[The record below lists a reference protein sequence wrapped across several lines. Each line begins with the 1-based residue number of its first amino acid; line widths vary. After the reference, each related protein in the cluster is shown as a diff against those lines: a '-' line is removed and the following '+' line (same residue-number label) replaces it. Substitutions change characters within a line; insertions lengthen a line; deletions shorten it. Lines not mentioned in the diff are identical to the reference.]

1 LTSAPATE
9 AVVDREALR
18 RRLAAERERWALEHP
33 RSRQAFERGARSLL
47 GGVPMSWMRKWAG
60 GFPPVVAE
68 ARGAT
73 VVDVDGRTYA
83 DLCLGDTGAMAGHAP
98 PPVAEAVARQ
108 AARGFTTMLPGED
121 AAWVGEELARRFGPP
136 LWQLTLS
143 ATDANR
149 FAIRIA
155 RAVTGRSRILVFN
168 YCYHGSVDET
178 LLTIRP
184 DGSAGPREGN
194 VGPAVDPALTG
205 RVVEL
210 NDLEAL
216 ERELAHQDV
225 ACVLAEPA
233 LTNIGIVLPDEG
245 FHDELR
251 RLTHATGTL
260 LLIDETHTISA
271 GPGGC
276 TQAWGLEP
284 DLLTIGKAIGGGV
297 PVGAFGLSEA
307 VAEAV
312 LELEEADLE
321 DVGGIGG
328 TLAGNQLSLAAVRAT
343 LGEVLTDG
351 AWERTIPLAERF
363 AAGVEA
369 VVGEAGLPWHVMRL
383 GCRAEYRFSPE
394 PPRNG
399 GESAALADPELE
411 DYLHLYALNRG
422 VLLTPFHNMA
432 LMSPATTERDVDL
445 HTEAFR
451 EAVVGLG

>member
-1 LTSAPATE
+1 MTSASATE

-18 RRLAAERERWALEHP
+18 RHLAAERERWALEHP
-33 RSRQAFERGARSLL
+33 RSRQAFERGAGSLL

-68 ARGAT
+68 AHGAS
-73 VVDVDGRTYA
+73 VVDVDGRRYA

-98 PPVAEAVARQ
+98 LPVAEAVARQ

-121 AAWVGEELARRFGPP
+121 AAWVGEELARRFGLP

-178 LLTIRP
+178 LLTLRP

-194 VGPAVDPALTG
+194 VGPAVDPAVTG

-216 ERELAHQDV
+216 ERELQHQDV

-233 LTNIGIVLPDEG
+233 LTNIGIVLPGDG

-251 RLTHATGTL
+251 RLTRATGTL
-260 LLIDETHTISA
+260 LVIDETHTISA

-307 VAEAV
+307 VAESV
-312 LELEEADLE
+312 LGLAEADLE

-328 TLAGNQLSLAAVRAT
+328 TLAGNPLSLAAVRAT
-343 LGEVLTDG
+343 LGEVLTDD
-351 AWERTIPLAERF
+351 AWKRTIPLAERF

-369 VVGEAGLPWHVMRL
+369 ALDEAGLPWHVTRL
-383 GCRAEYRFSPE
+383 GCRAEYRFSSE
-394 PPRNG
+394 PPRSG

-432 LMSPATTERDVDL
+432 LMSPATGAGDVDL
-445 HTEAFR
+445 HTEVFR

>member
-1 LTSAPATE
+1 MTSASATE

-68 ARGAT
+68 AHGAT
-73 VVDVDGRTYA
+73 VVDVDGRRYA

-98 PPVAEAVARQ
+98 QPVVDAVARQ

-121 AAWVGEELARRFGPP
+121 AAWVGEELARRFGLP

-178 LLTIRP
+178 LLSLRP
-184 DGSAGPREGN
+184 DGSAGPRDGN

-210 NDLEAL
+210 NDVEAL
-216 ERELAHQDV
+216 ERELAHEDV

-245 FHDELR
+245 FHDQLR
-251 RLTHATGTL
+251 RLTRATGTL

-271 GPGGC
+271 GPAGC
-276 TQAWGLEP
+276 TRAWGLDP
-284 DLLTIGKAIGGGV
+284 DVLTIGKAIGGGV
-297 PVGAFGLSEA
+297 PVARSGSRRRSPRPRSGSR
-307 VAEAV
+307 
-312 LELEEADLE
+312 
-321 DVGGIGG
+321 GP
-328 TLAGNQLSLAAVRAT
+328 TSRTSAG
-343 LGEVLTDG
+343 
-351 AWERTIPLAERF
+351 
-363 AAGVEA
+363 
-369 VVGEAGLPWHVMRL
+369 
-383 GCRAEYRFSPE
+383 
-394 PPRNG
+394 
-399 GESAALADPELE
+399 SAA
-411 DYLHLYALNRG
+411 R
-422 VLLTPFHNMA
+422 
-432 LMSPATTERDVDL
+432 SPATRSRSRPS
-445 HTEAFR
+445 AR
-451 EAVVGLG
+451 RSARC